1 MDDIL
6 SFFQPLEEHQNH
18 ACLVLQRLLENKL
31 CVKAEKCEFHAK
43 KVSFLG
49 FIIEERQRK
58 TDPEKVRT
66 VAEWPV
72 PKNRKQLQRFL
83 GFAN

>member
-1 MDDIL
+1 M
-6 SFFQPLEEHQNH
+6 SRQKS
-18 ACLVLQRLLENKL
+18 V
-31 CVKAEKCEFHAK
+31 